1 MLVRYLETLWDGVEK
16 RGHYINAKP
25 SGKHD
30 DPLNVFAERNVKDR

>member
-1 MLVRYLETLWDGVEK
+1 MDLEMLWAGVEK
-16 RGHYINAKP
+16 MGHYINAKP